1 MNERTAPRPAEGL
14 TRREILQQLLF
25 FNLFLQLL
33 DGLFSYQ
40 LLAERLAGATSL
52 ILPWSAFRTVVYNKS
67 FACLLLL
74 LIVWLGNRKPL
85 LAAQALIVTASIYTG
100 YLVIQLHGQL

>member
-1 MNERTAPRPAEGL
+1 MNERTAPRAAEGL
-14 TRREILQQLLF
+14 TRREMLQQLLF

-33 DGLFSYQ
+33 DGLFSYH
-40 LLAERLAGATSL
+40 LLAERLAGAASL
-52 ILPWSAFRTVVYNKS
+52 LLPWGAFRSVVYNKS

-100 YLVIQLHGQL
+100 YLVIQLHGRL

>member
-1 MNERTAPRPAEGL
+1 MPRPAEYL
-14 TRREILQQLLF
+14 TRREILPQLLF

-33 DGLFSYQ
+33 DGLFSYR
-40 LLAERLAGATSL
+40 LLAERLAGAGSA
-52 ILPWSAFRTVVYNKS
+52 ILPWGAFRSVVYNKS

-85 LAAQALIVTASIYTG
+85 FAAQALIVTASIYTG
-100 YLVIQLHGQL
+100 YLVMQLYRL